1 MDIESSIYRI
11 ITGHYFIIID
21 GKTYK
26 VVSPRLSIKQE
37 AHSVYMAVLQQY
49 KFDNASWLTEK
60 EKYTVL
66 YKNELWNEAKEKEL
80 QAFSKRLEDMK
91 IELYLKYLDI
101 PMRKKIKSSIETG
114 KREIQKMLNSKI
126 SLDHMTLESY
136 ATNIKNEHI
145 ISNTVYNM
153 DGSKV
158 FDKQNMDS
166 DLLEIFIKEI
176 SENTIDMTTLRE
188 IARSDLWKS
197 YWDAAKN
204 NIFPPPA
211 YEWTDEQRLLIN
223 LSKMYDSVREHPEA
237 PDDDII
243 NDDDALDGWILFNK
257 RKAEKERKKSKV
269 MDAIGGKY
277 KNANEIFLVTNSE
290 EESRE
295 VYSLNDPETMA
306 QIKTMAVLAQEKG
319 EVQWSELPHI
329 KAELKNKMKQQ
340 SINNKGKR

>member
-1 MDIESSIYRI
+1 MDIESTIYRI
-11 ITGHYFIIID
+11 ITGYYFIIID
-21 GKTYK
+21 NKTYK
-26 VVSPRLSIKQE
+26 IVSPALHIKQE
-37 AHSVYMAVLQQY
+37 AHAVYMSILQQN
-49 KFDNASWLTEK
+49 KFDNTSWLTDK
-60 EKYTVL
+60 EKYSVL

-80 QAFSKRLEDMK
+80 QAFQKRLDDMK

-101 PMRKKIKSSIETG
+101 PMRKKIKSSLETG
-114 KREIQKMLNSKI
+114 KKEINKMMNSKI

-136 ATNIKNEHI
+136 ASNIKNEHI
-145 ISNTVYNM
+145 IINTAFHM
-153 DGSKV
+153 DDSKV
-158 FDKQNMDS
+158 FNKDAIDT
-166 DLLEIFIKEI
+166 DLLELFIKEI
-176 SENTIDMTTLRE
+176 SENTIDMQTLRE
-188 IARSDLWKS
+188 IARNDIWKS

-277 KNANEIFLVTNSE
+277 KNANEIFLVTHSE

-295 VYSLNDPETMA
+295 VYGLNDPETMA

-319 EVQWSELPHI
+319 EVQWSDLPHI
-329 KAELKNKMKQQ
+329 KADLKNKVKQQ
-340 SINNKGKR
+340 NNAIKGRK